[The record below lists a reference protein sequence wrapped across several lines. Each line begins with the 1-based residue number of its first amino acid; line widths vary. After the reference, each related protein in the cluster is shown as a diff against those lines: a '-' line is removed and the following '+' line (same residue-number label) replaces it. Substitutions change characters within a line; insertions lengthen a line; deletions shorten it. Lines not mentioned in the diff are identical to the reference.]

1 MGWRNAFAYD
11 RPAEIWRE
19 HARLTAYQND
29 GARLLNLR
37 AQATIGN
44 DAYDAMEPFRW
55 GGTPFADGRFST
67 PDGKARLV
75 LVTQMDLQGPLRDWP
90 MTLNTG
96 RYRDQWHSMTRTGLS
111 PKLARHREEPLV
123 EIHADDAARL
133 GITDGDLSRVST
145 PQGESLFRARISDGQ
160 RPGEVFT
167 PIHWTDQQSSG
178 GRTGLLPRPLV
189 DPHSGQPG
197 FKSTP
202 VRVEKLA
209 TEWKGFLI
217 LRGAE
222 AVRVPCLWV
231 TRITVPGGALYEV
244 AGNGD
249 PARLEACL
257 PKGDRVE
264 AIDRARG
271 TRRVAIIRD
280 GKLAGVL
287 IVTRTGILPTRDWLI
302 GQLAVE
308 GVGASVLA
316 ARGPGNQPDKGAII
330 CVCFDIG
337 LNMIVTAI
345 REQGLV
351 DVSAIGAAL
360 GAGTNCGS
368 CRPALASIL
377 AQAQQETL
385 HAAE

>member
-1 MGWRNAFAYD
+1 MS
-11 RPAEIWRE
+11 
-19 HARLTAYQND
+19 TA
-29 GARLLNLR
+29 
-37 AQATIGN
+37 
-44 DAYDAMEPFRW
+44 
-55 GGTPFADGRFST
+55 
-67 PDGKARLV
+67 
-75 LVTQMDLQGPLRDWP
+75 
-90 MTLNTG
+90 
-96 RYRDQWHSMTRTGLS
+96 
-111 PKLARHREEPLV
+111 
-123 EIHADDAARL
+123 
-133 GITDGDLSRVST
+133 
-145 PQGESLFRARISDGQ
+145 QGESLFRARISEGQ

-202 VRVEKLA
+202 VRVEKMA

-217 LRGAE
+217 LRGADP
-222 AVRVPCLWV
+222 VRVPCLWA

-257 PKGDRVE
+257 PKGERVE
-264 AIDRARG
+264 AIDQTRG
-271 TRRVAIIRD
+271 TRRVAIIRE

-287 IVTRTGILPTRDWLI
+287 IVTRSGLLPTRDWLI
-302 GQLAVE
+302 GQLAAE

-316 ARGPGNQPDKGAII
+316 ARGPGSQPDRGAVV

-337 LNMIVTAI
+337 LNQIVAAI
-345 REQGLV
+345 RDQQLV
-351 DVSAIGAAL
+351 DVSAIGTAI

-368 CRPALASIL
+368 CRPALANIL
-377 AQAQQETL
+377 VQTSQETL